1 MPSKEASVGAWEV
14 VLNDLVTPMGLTIA
28 AVVVRGD
35 GAKLRTEPF
44 AYEMD
49 GEADLEALIHE
60 SALEAFVK
68 TKVPD
73 NIQDIWLS
81 LLPEKVH
88 VRAVVRVI
96 LPVTANAVC
105 TLRIEDEKRVFVE
118 LESVEVLGAG
128 VKGLV
133 QKQLDAIN
141 PVLDVADLP
150 LEVRLTEIR
159 IEEGRLV
166 AVGKAKPPTPK
177 SKKPAAVVRKN

>member
-1 MPSKEASVGAWEV
+1 MASKNASVGQWEV
-14 VLNDLVTPMGLTIA
+14 VLNDLVTPVGLTIA
-28 AVVVRGD
+28 AVVLRGE
-35 GAKLRTEPF
+35 GARFQTEPF

-68 TKVPD
+68 KKAPD
-73 NIQDIWLS
+73 NIEDIWVS
-81 LLPEKVH
+81 LVPEKVY
-88 VRAVVRVI
+88 VRAVVRMI

-105 TLRIEDEKRVFVE
+105 TLRIENGKQVFVD

-141 PVLDVADLP
+141 PVLDLAELP
-150 LEVRLTEIR
+150 LDVRLTQIR
-159 IEEGRLV
+159 IEDEKLI
-166 AVGKAKPPTPK
+166 AVGKASP
-177 SKKPAAVVRKN
+177 SKAKAQKTGPS

>member
-1 MPSKEASVGAWEV
+1 MPSKGASVGAWEI
-14 VLNDLVTPMGLTIA
+14 VLNDLVTPIGLTIG
-28 AVVVRGD
+28 AVVIHGD
-35 GAKLRTEPF
+35 GASFKTEPF
-44 AYEMD
+44 TYEMD
-49 GEADLEALIHE
+49 GEADLEAMIHE

-73 NIQDIWLS
+73 NVQEIWLS
-81 LLPEKVH
+81 LLPKKVH
-88 VRAVVRVI
+88 VRAVVRMI
-96 LPVTANAVC
+96 LPVTANAIC
-105 TLRIEDEKRVFVE
+105 TLRIEDGKRVFVE

-166 AVGKAKPPTPK
+166 AVGKARPPKPGKRKPPK
-177 SKKPAAVVRKN
+177 SA

>member
-1 MPSKEASVGAWEV
+1 MASKSASVGPWEV
-14 VLNDLVTPMGLTIA
+14 VLNDLVTPIGLNIA
-28 AVVVRGD
+28 AVVIRGD
-35 GAKLRTEPF
+35 GARVQTEPF
-44 AYEMD
+44 AYELES
-49 GEADLEALIHE
+49 EADLEALIHE

-73 NIQDIWLS
+73 NIQDIWVS
-81 LLPEKVH
+81 LVPDKVH
-88 VRAVVRVI
+88 VRAVVRMI

-105 TLRIEDEKRVFVE
+105 TLRIEEGKRVFVD

-150 LEVRLTEIR
+150 LEVRLTEMR
-159 IEEGRLV
+159 IEEGRLI
-166 AVGKAKPPTPK
+166 AVGKARPPRTK
-177 SKKPAAVVRKN
+177 AQKTRTS

>member
-1 MPSKEASVGAWEV
+1 MPSSRASVGAWEV
-14 VLNDLVTPMGLTIA
+14 VLNDLVTPIGLTIA
-28 AVVVRGD
+28 AVVIHGD
-35 GAKLRTEPF
+35 GASFKTVPF

-49 GEADLEALIHE
+49 GEADLEAMIHE

-73 NIQDIWLS
+73 NVQEIWLS
-81 LLPEKVH
+81 LLPDKVH
-88 VRAVVRVI
+88 IRAVVRMI
-96 LPVTANAVC
+96 ISVTANAIC
-105 TLRIEDEKRVFVE
+105 TLRIEDGKRVYVV

-141 PVLDVADLP
+141 PVLDVSDIP

-166 AVGKAKPPTPK
+166 ATGKAKPPK
-177 SKKPAAVVRKN
+177 ARSRKAQKTGPS